1 MKTCEI
7 LINNNSIGN
16 NIKIADNFFTRFKG
30 LMFKKELNVNEGL
43 IINPCNSIHM
53 FFMNFPLDILFVNEN
68 NEVVEILEN
77 IKPWRVS
84 KLYFNAEY
92 VVELPIN
99 TVKSKNIQKNQKI
112 FIKTLDK
119 WYVMI

>member
-30 LMFKKELNVNEGL
+30 LMFKKELNINEGL

-119 WYVMI
+119 